1 MKKNRAGNAQKGKRK
16 SMRKKKLAKK
26 VTAVIL
32 AAIMSLQS
40 TAAYAA
46 EFGEIF
52 SSGEESKE
60 EESFDSGSVSEDTSQ
75 ETEVDEFSSGE
86 ETEWTDG
93 TTDDSAEEN
102 TEGDTV
108 QKAAV
113 SAGDFTYEELNGS
126 YIGITSYKGEET
138 EVVIPSEIDGFTV
151 QKISDRAFAGSSV
164 KKVQI
169 PDTVTVI
176 GNSAFRNS
184 SIESITIPNR
194 VTSIEN
200 AAFME
205 CTSMTTVTFGNS
217 LKSLGEYVFY
227 GCTGLT
233 ELQLPD
239 SLKSYGY
246 RTFANCSNLEKIN
259 YPVSLVSGADNAFQN
274 DTKLT
279 EITVPEG
286 VSILASGAFQNA
298 SCLKKITLPAGLI
311 KIGNAAF
318 QGCSGLTEISI
329 PDSVTEIGE
338 YAFHGCT
345 GIKELKLPDNLNS
358 YGYCAFADC
367 SNLEKI
373 NYPISLISGAADAFR
388 DDVKLTEIAVPEGVE
403 TLAPGAFQNAG
414 YLRKITLPAGLVKIG
429 NAALQNCRNLREI
442 SIPDSTTEIGEYA
455 FSGCSALKEAA
466 FPQMLTT
473 IGYRAFWGCTALEKI
488 SYPVGIVNAGSEIFV
503 NCNSLVRVEIPEGV
517 IAVPDRMFENAGYLE
532 QIMLPSTL
540 QTIGSFSFGGC
551 RSLDRITLPSS
562 VTSVGYRAFQNCEN
576 LKKIWIGSK
585 MTSMNESFYN
595 CDKNSLVIYGEKSSY
610 AEEWA
615 KNNGF
620 SFMAGAIDQDDAEL
634 QGCVKDK
641 KGRGINNVLVMIYDK
656 AGQRTEGKIYT
667 DADGRWKYAKAVPG
681 KKYRIYFQHELYR
694 FENSYVECT
703 VGNSSQTVDMTGT
716 RIYENEEADGA
727 ENFTYD
733 VIDGNDIR
741 ITAYKGNGN
750 KVVIPEEI
758 DGYIVKELGNSVFE
772 NNQSLK
778 EIVLPSGM
786 EKLGTA
792 VFRNCKM
799 LTTVRFNAALKEIGN
814 ASFQGCTAMSRID
827 FPIQLNRI
835 GEYAFYGCTGLTELQ
850 LPDSLTSYEYR
861 AFADCSNLEKI
872 NYPISL
878 TSGAFGAFQN
888 DTKLTEITV
897 PEGVKTLA
905 PGAFQNASCLKK
917 ITLPAGLTKIGNAA
931 FQDCTG
937 LTEIDIPDSVT
948 EIGEYAFQ
956 DCRKVK
962 KLILPDGLKCYG
974 YRAFS
979 DCELLESINYP
990 LKLEEGAANAFQNDR
1005 KLLGIIIPDGVE
1017 MIAPHAFNGASYL
1030 QNVQLPDSL
1039 KKIKNAAFQNC
1050 SELREILI
1058 PDGVVSLEEYA
1069 FYGCSTLKE
1078 VQLPDSVTFMGYRT
1092 FSNCTALRKIH
1103 YPAGLVQ
1110 AEARCFENC
1119 SSLKKM
1125 EIPEGVTA
1133 LPDSI
1138 FDSAAYLTDIVLPS
1152 TLTTIG
1158 QFAFTGCSALERLI
1172 LPDSVTSVKYRA
1184 FENCTSL
1191 TKIWIGRNVKEIS
1204 DGFRNCD
1211 KNKLTIYG
1219 EANTYAQQWAEENGF
1234 NFVAQRLDSE
1244 DALIYGKVTD
1254 QTGKGVEKVFI
1265 SIYNKDERKTETQT
1279 YTDSDG
1285 KWNYN
1290 KAVKGRNYRIY
1301 FWHEEYQF
1309 QVAYIDSTADG
1320 SAINITGTPNYE
1332 KGQENP
1338 QEDFEYSKING
1349 NDIRITKFK
1358 GTGSKVVIPTQI
1370 EGYTVKELGNSVFAN
1385 NQELKEIILPS
1396 ELTTIGAA
1404 AFKNC
1409 TILTTVRLGAN
1420 TEYIG
1425 NEAFRGC
1432 TSMKEIQLPIQLK
1445 GIGEYAFYECTG
1457 LTELHL
1463 PDTLNYYN
1471 YRAFA
1476 KCANLKKIN
1485 YPLSLN
1491 SGADNVF
1498 EEDRNLTEIT
1508 VPEGVETLAS
1518 HAFHGASYLQKVAL
1532 PDSLQAIGN
1541 AAFEGCSGISQIQ
1554 IPEHVTSIG
1563 EYAFYG
1569 CTGIKELVLP
1579 DGLESYGYRAFA
1591 GCDALEK
1598 INYPKSLT
1606 SGADNAFQGDKNL
1619 TEIIVP
1625 EGVET
1630 LAPHVFHSASC
1641 LQNIKLPDSLKTI
1654 GNAAFEGCSGITQI
1668 NIPDQVASVG
1678 EYAFAGCTGL
1688 KEMILPDSV
1697 ENIGYRAFADC
1708 TELTSCSY
1716 PMNLKMAGSDIWS
1729 NNRKLKKIVIPE
1741 GVTKIPDRTFQNASY
1756 LRYVILPATL
1766 KTIGTAA
1773 FEGCKGLPEIELNSG
1788 LTQIGEYSF
1797 ADCDGLITV
1806 KIPETVTQIGYRAFA
1821 QCRNL
1826 VYVSALGN
1834 GLTELKNQA
1843 FDSDASLNRIDIPES
1858 TVTIEDH
1865 VFDGCSNV
1873 VIYCKSTA
1881 YAAEYAIKHNIP
1893 VYITDGDNKDGKVL
1907 NTEKSYY
1914 TTNTMGSSGYVDL
1927 IASYELKEEV
1937 KEKVSKMQLQFVIPS
1952 DMTLLEQTIMVGG
1965 KRCTDYTFGNSILS
1979 VPVKEAA
1986 QTVRFSLNPSKSR
1999 NLFTLAKLSYTYEGQ
2014 KGTDF
2019 IDCIDSD
2026 LPVMTLEAPS
2036 EINKA
2041 EFEVSGTAPG
2051 SSKVNFYIDGK
2062 ACGTASS
2069 SKAGKYSKNLKLSN
2083 PKDDTA
2089 YKIKVTTETE
2099 SGIIEQTASVVYSEQ
2114 SPVLEELKLYYWG
2127 HDSSMNY
2134 YNRVFDLTDKT
2145 QLQNTITFNP
2155 NYEYTFTVKMSNR
2168 EKINNLYVTSTRN
2181 GTVKY
2186 LKAEWN
2192 NTKGCYVT
2200 SGKFD
2205 GSNSSYVPGTIGV
2218 KYNLTYDEIKNMK
2231 DEDAG
2236 HKIINDYK
2244 KQHDFSD
2251 EKLKILSS
2259 DENSLSCVATLKDGN
2274 QITYEYNDFSARELY
2289 EYLLKNGYVQNQGRS
2304 SETEEFS
2311 AGGNGENFSAGAAFD
2326 ISDLLK
2332 DIAKEYTV
2340 NGVKYYVLHTEDNRT
2355 DYLTIQYDGITDTF
2369 KTWVFKSSIKTIAE
2383 DDLAYYLFSEFG
2395 DMTPTESASSVIDF
2409 AYDAGK
2415 ATYKYMGKM
2424 WELDMQIRPGMSEAQ
2439 KQAVQDARNL
2449 ATTVL
2454 LMRYFGAFLDMAAG
2468 AEMSTGNVGAW
2479 AACWALSKSLGYVA
2493 DLLEEKGWAGARDSL
2508 IETFIT
2514 TPLTWIIDPSG
2525 YVYEAVTDNRLSDVT
2540 ATVYYKDKNGKSVLW
2555 NAQEYDQNNPVMTD
2569 MDGTYS
2575 WDVPEG
2581 TWQVKYE
2588 KEGYET
2594 AYSDWM
2600 EVPPPQTEVHISMRS
2615 TQKPEV
2621 LWTETKKDYV
2631 TIRFTKY
2638 MTPDM
2643 INTVVLKDAQ
2653 DKNISYTLE
2662 YDTSQTSLD
2671 GTVYAD
2677 TYTFRFKDK
2686 TLKTGEA
2693 CSINIPGTVTSYSQI
2708 AVKPVK
2714 YQTRN
2719 TGDMTLSVPENIQ
2732 TACGGITQFDLKL
2745 NGEAG
2750 SEVDNLTPEIMSS
2763 FEEFLQIV
2771 RVQKTGTGTW
2781 KIAVKGI
2788 MQGEAAVIVK
2798 IPGTSLR
2805 KDIKVTI
2812 QDTGEVHQ
2820 HSYGGYKTTRRPT
2833 VFKAGEKVKT
2843 CSVCGYEK
2851 KVSIA
2856 KLKPV
2861 LKVNVSS
2868 ITLKTRQQTSGLKIT
2883 MAKGDKVTSWKS
2895 ADTKIVK
2902 VSGNGKL
2909 TAQKKKGTTTVTVK
2923 LKSGLSKKIKV
2934 KVQSSTVKTT
2944 KISGLP
2950 KNITL
2955 KKRKTTTLK
2964 PVLTPFTA
2972 GEKITYVSSDKKRV
2986 SVSSKGVVKGLR
2998 AGKAKITVK
3007 SGKQKIT
3014 ITVTVK

>member
-16 SMRKKKLAKK
+16 SMRKKKRAKK

-46 EFGEIF
+46 DFGEIC

-60 EESFDSGSVSEDTSQ
+60 VESFDSGSVSEDTSQ

-93 TTDDSAEEN
+93 TTDDSVEEN

-259 YPVSLVSGADNAFQN
+259 YPVSFVSGADNAFQN
-274 DTKLT
+274 DT
-279 EITVPEG
+279 
-286 VSILASGAFQNA
+286 
-298 SCLKKITLPAGLI
+298 
-311 KIGNAAF
+311 
-318 QGCSGLTEISI
+318 
-329 PDSVTEIGE
+329 
-338 YAFHGCT
+338 
-345 GIKELKLPDNLNS
+345 
-358 YGYCAFADC
+358 
-367 SNLEKI
+367 
-373 NYPISLISGAADAFR
+373 
-388 DDVKLTEIAVPEGVE
+388 KLTEIAVPEGVE

-414 YLRKITLPAGLVKIG
+414 YLRKITLPTGLVKIG
-429 NAALQNCRNLREI
+429 NAALQNCRNVREI
-442 SIPDSTTEIGEYA
+442 SIPDSVTEIGDYA
-455 FSGCSALKEAA
+455 FSGCNALREAV
-466 FPQMLTT
+466 FPQTLTT
-473 IGYRAFWGCTALEKI
+473 IGQRAFADCTALAKI
-488 SYPVGIVNAGSEIFV
+488 SYPAGIVNAGSEIFS
-503 NCNSLVRVEIPEGV
+503 NCSSLVRVEIPEGV
-517 IAVPDRMFENAGYLE
+517 TAVPDRMFENAGYLE
-532 QIMLPSTL
+532 EIMLPSTL

-641 KGRGINNVLVMIYDK
+641 KGRGIDNVLVMIYDK

-716 RIYENEEADGA
+716 RIYENEEAEGA

-778 EIVLPSGM
+778 EIVLPSGI

-799 LTTVRFNAALKEIGN
+799 LATVRLNAALKEIGN

-850 LPDSLTSYEYR
+850 LPDSLASYEYR

-931 FQDCTG
+931 FQGCTG

-956 DCRKVK
+956 DCRNVK
-962 KLILPDGLKCYG
+962 KLILPDGLKRYG

-990 LKLEEGAANAFQNDR
+990 LKLEEGGANAFQND
-1005 KLLGIIIPDGVE
+1005 KTLSEIIIPDGTE
-1017 MIAPHAFNGASYL
+1017 IIAAHAFDGASYL
-1030 QNVQLPDSL
+1030 QNVQLPGSL
-1039 KKIKNAAFQNC
+1039 KEIKNAAFQNC
-1050 SELREILI
+1050 TALRQIHI
-1058 PDGVVSLEEYA
+1058 PDGVVSLGEYV
-1069 FYGCSTLKE
+1069 FNGCSALKE
-1078 VQLPDSVTFMGYRT
+1078 VQLPDSVTSMGYRT
-1092 FSNCTALRKIH
+1092 FSNCTALKKIH
-1103 YPAGLVQ
+1103 YPAGLIQ
-1110 AEARCFENC
+1110 SGSRCFENC
-1119 SSLKKM
+1119 TSFKSM
-1125 EIPEGVTA
+1125 VVPEGVMV
-1133 LPDSI
+1133 LPDRI
-1138 FDSAAYLTDIVLPS
+1138 FDSAAYLTDISLPS

-1244 DALIYGKVTD
+1244 DVLIHGKVTD
-1254 QTGKGVEKVFI
+1254 QTGKGVEEVFI
-1265 SIYNKDERKTETQT
+1265 SIYNKDERKTETQI

-1358 GTGSKVVIPTQI
+1358 GTGSKVVIPAQI

-1491 SGADNVF
+1491 SGADNAF

-1532 PDSLQAIGN
+1532 PDSL
-1541 AAFEGCSGISQIQ
+1541 
-1554 IPEHVTSIG
+1554 
-1563 EYAFYG
+1563 
-1569 CTGIKELVLP
+1569 
-1579 DGLESYGYRAFA
+1579 
-1591 GCDALEK
+1591 
-1598 INYPKSLT
+1598 
-1606 SGADNAFQGDKNL
+1606 
-1619 TEIIVP
+1619 
-1625 EGVET
+1625 
-1630 LAPHVFHSASC
+1630 
-1641 LQNIKLPDSLKTI
+1641 KTI
-1654 GNAAFEGCSGITQI
+1654 GNAAFESCSGITQI
-1668 NIPDQVASVG
+1668 NIPDQVVSVG
-1678 EYAFAGCTGL
+1678 EYAFTGCTGL
-1688 KEMILPDSV
+1688 KEMILSDSV

-1708 TELTSCSY
+1708 TELTSCNY
-1716 PMNLKMAGSDIWS
+1716 PLSLQTAGSDIWS
-1729 NNRKLKKIVIPE
+1729 NNSKLKKIVIPE
-1741 GVTKIPDRTFQNASY
+1741 GVIKIPDRTFRNAAY
-1756 LRYVILPATL
+1756 LRYVILPSTL

-1806 KIPETVTQIGYRAFA
+1806 KIPETVMQIGYRAFA

-1881 YAAEYAIKHNIP
+1881 YAAEYAIKHNIS

-1927 IASYELKEEV
+1927 IASYELKEGV
-1937 KEKVSKMQLQFVIPS
+1937 KEKVSEMQLQFVIPS

-2134 YNRVFDLTDKT
+2134 YNRVFALTDKT

-2205 GSNSSYVPGTIGV
+2205 SSNSSYVPGTIGV

-2274 QITYEYNDFSARELY
+2274 QIAYEYNDFSARELY

-2311 AGGNGENFSAGAAFD
+2311 AGGDGENFSAGAAFD

-2369 KTWVFKSSIKTIAE
+2369 KTWVFKSSIKTMAE

-2454 LMRYFGAFLDMAAG
+2454 LMRYFGAFFDMAAG

-2638 MTPDM
+2638 MTPDTV
-2643 INTVVLKDAQ
+2643 NTVVLKDAQ

-2833 VFKAGEKVKT
+2833 VFKAGQKVKT

-2902 VSGNGKL
+2902 VSGSGKL
-2909 TAQKKKGTTTVTVK
+2909 TAQKKTGTTTVTVK

-2955 KKRKTTTLK
+2955 KKGKTTTLK

>member
-1 MKKNRAGNAQKGKRK
+1 MKVTRVGNAQKGKRK

-26 VTAVIL
+26 VTAVML
-32 AAIMSLQS
+32 ATIMSLQS
-40 TAAYAA
+40 TAAYAT
-46 EFGEIF
+46 EYGEIF
-52 SSGEESKE
+52 SSGEESE
-60 EESFDSGSVSEDTSQ
+60 EVESFDSGSVSEDSSQ
-75 ETEVDEFSSGE
+75 EDAFSAGE
-86 ETEWTDG
+86 ETEWEDG
-93 TTDDSAEEN
+93 TKNDSTEDDNVE
-102 TEGDTV
+102 DTV

-126 YIGITSYKGEET
+126 YIGITSYTGEET
-138 EVVIPSEIDGFTV
+138 EVVIPSEIDGFIV
-151 QKISDRAFAGSSV
+151 QKISDRAFADSSV

-176 GNSAFRNS
+176 GNDAFRNS
-184 SIESITIPNR
+184 SIESINIPNR
-194 VTSIEN
+194 VTAVGN

-279 EITVPEG
+279 KITVPEG
-286 VSILASGAFQNA
+286 VSMLASGAFQNA
-298 SCLKKITLPAGLI
+298 SCLKKLILPAGLI
-311 KIGNAAF
+311 KIGNAAL
-318 QGCSGLTEISI
+318 QGCTGLKEISI

-338 YAFHGCT
+338 YAFYGCT
-345 GIKELKLPDNLNS
+345 GIRELELPDGLNS
-358 YGYCAFADC
+358 YGYRAFANC

-373 NYPISLISGAADAFR
+373 NYPVSLTSGADNAFQADI
-388 DDVKLTEIAVPEGVE
+388 KLTEISVPEGVE

-429 NAALQNCRNLREI
+429 NEALQNCRNLREI

-488 SYPVGIVNAGSEIFV
+488 SYPVGIVNAGSEIFA

-517 IAVPDRMFENAGYLE
+517 ISVPDRMFENAGYLE
-532 QIMLPSTL
+532 EIMLPSTL
-540 QTIGSFSFGGC
+540 QTIGSFAFGGC

-562 VTSVGYRAFQNCEN
+562 VISVGYRAFRNCEN

-585 MTSMNESFYN
+585 TVSINESFYN

-610 AEEWA
+610 VEEWA

-634 QGCVKDK
+634 QGCVKDEE
-641 KGRGINNVLVMIYDK
+641 GRGIDNVLVMIYDK
-656 AGQRTEGKIYT
+656 AGQRTEGKVYT
-667 DADGRWKYAKAVPG
+667 DADGRWKYVKAVPE
-681 KKYRIYFQHELYR
+681 KSYRIYFQHELYR
-694 FENSYVECT
+694 FENYYVECT
-703 VGNSSQTVDMTGT
+703 VENSSQTVDMTGT

-750 KVVIPEEI
+750 KVVIPAEI
-758 DGYIVKELGNSVFE
+758 DGYTVKELGNSVFE

-778 EIVLPSGM
+778 EIVLPSGI

-799 LTTVRFNAALKEIGN
+799 LATVRLNAALKELGN
-814 ASFQGCTAMSRID
+814 ASFQECTSLERID
-827 FPIQLNRI
+827 LPIQLNRI
-835 GEYAFYGCTGLTELQ
+835 GEYAFYGCTGLTVIQ
-850 LPDSLTSYEYR
+850 LPDRVTSYEYR
-861 AFADCSNLEKI
+861 AFANCSNLKKI

-878 TSGAFGAFQN
+878 VSGASGAFQN
-888 DTKLTEITV
+888 DVKLAEITV
-897 PEGVKTLA
+897 PESVKTLA
-905 PGAFQNASCLKK
+905 SGAFQDASYLKK
-917 ITLPAGLTKIGNAA
+917 IVLPAGLKKIGNAA
-931 FQDCTG
+931 LQGCSG

-956 DCRKVK
+956 GCKNVK
-962 KLILPDGLKCYG
+962 NLILPDGLRRYG

-990 LKLEEGAANAFQNDR
+990 LKLEEGAVNAFQNDR
-1005 KLLGIIIPDGVE
+1005 KLSEIIIPDGVE
-1017 MIAPHAFNGASYL
+1017 TIAPHAFNGASCL
-1030 QNVQLPDSL
+1030 QNVQLPDSV
-1039 KKIKNAAFQNC
+1039 KQIKNAAFQNC
-1050 SELREILI
+1050 SDLREILI

-1069 FYGCSTLKE
+1069 FYGCCTLKE
-1078 VQLPDSVTFMGYRT
+1078 VQLPDSVTSMGYRT
-1092 FSNCTALRKIH
+1092 FSNCTALRKVH
-1103 YPAGLVQ
+1103 YPAGLTQ
-1110 AEARCFENC
+1110 SGSRCFENC
-1119 SSLKKM
+1119 TSLKSM
-1125 EIPEGVTA
+1125 EVPEGVVV
-1133 LPDSI
+1133 LPDHI
-1138 FDSAAYLTDIVLPS
+1138 FDSAAYLTDISLPS

-1158 QFAFTGCSALERLI
+1158 QFAFTGCSALERI
-1172 LPDSVTSVKYRA
+1172 VLPDSVTSVKYRA

-1191 TKIWIGRNVKEIS
+1191 AKIWIGRNVEEIS
-1204 DGFRNCD
+1204 EGFRNCD
-1211 KNKLTIYG
+1211 KNELTIYG
-1219 EANTYAQQWAEENGF
+1219 EADTYAQQWAEKNGF
-1234 NFVAQRLDSE
+1234 SFMAQRLDSE
-1244 DALIYGKVTD
+1244 DAMIWGKVTD
-1254 QTGKGVEKVFI
+1254 QTGKGIEKVFV
-1265 SIYNKDERKTETQT
+1265 SIYDKDGRKTETQT

-1285 KWNYN
+1285 RWSYN
-1290 KAVKGRNYRIY
+1290 RAVKDRNYRIY

-1309 QVAYIDSTADG
+1309 QFSYIDSTADG
-1320 SAINITGTPNYE
+1320 AAVDITGTKICE

-1358 GTGSKVVIPTQI
+1358 GTGNKVVIPAQI
-1370 EGYTVKELGNSVFAN
+1370 EGYAVKELGNSVFAN
-1385 NQELKEIILPS
+1385 NRELKEIILPS

-1409 TILTTVRLGAN
+1409 TVLTTVRMGAD

-1432 TSMKEIQLPIQLK
+1432 TSMKEIQLPIQMK
-1445 GIGEYAFYECTG
+1445 GIGEYAFYECIG

-1463 PDTLNYYN
+1463 PDSLNYYN

-1476 KCANLKKIN
+1476 KCVNLKKIN

-1491 SGADNVF
+1491 NGADNAF

-1508 VPEGVETLAS
+1508 VPEGVETLAP
-1518 HAFHGASYLQKVAL
+1518 HAFHSASYLQKVAL

-1554 IPEHVTSIG
+1554 ISEHVTSVG

-1598 INYPKSLT
+1598 INYPKSLI

-1806 KIPETVTQIGYRAFA
+1806 KIPETVRQIGYRAFR

-1826 VYVSALGN
+1826 VYVSVLGN

-1843 FDSDASLNRIDIPES
+1843 FDNDTSLNRIDIPES
-1858 TVTIEDH
+1858 TVEIEDD

-1881 YAAEYAIKHNIP
+1881 YAAEYAIKHDIP
-1893 VYITDGDNKDGKVL
+1893 VYITDAENKDGKVL

-1914 TTNTMGSSGYVDL
+1914 TTNAAGSSGYIDL
-1927 IASYELKEEV
+1927 IAVYELKEGV
-1937 KEKVSKMQLQFVIPS
+1937 KEKVSGMQLQFVIPS

-1979 VPVKEAA
+1979 VPVKDVS

-1999 NLFTLAKLSYTYEGQ
+1999 NLFTLAKLSYTYEDQ

-2041 EFEVSGTAPG
+2041 EFEVFGTAPG
-2051 SSKVNFYIDGK
+2051 SSKLNFYIDGES
-2062 ACGTASS
+2062 CGTVFS
-2069 SKAGKYSKNLKLSN
+2069 SKAGKYSKILKVSN
-2083 PKDDTA
+2083 PKDDTS
-2089 YKIKVTTETE
+2089 YKIKVTAETE
-2099 SGIIEQTASVVYSEQ
+2099 SGTIEQTANVVYSEK
-2114 SPVLEELKLYYWG
+2114 SPILEELKLYYWG

-2218 KYNLTYDEIKNMK
+2218 KYNLTYDEIQNMK

-2251 EKLKILSS
+2251 EKLEILDF

-2274 QITYEYNDFSARELY
+2274 QIIYEYNDFSAQELY
-2289 EYLLKNGYVQNQGRS
+2289 EYLVKNGYVQNQGRS
-2304 SETEEFS
+2304 LETEEFS
-2311 AGGNGENFSAGAAFD
+2311 ADRDEEIFAAGASGGFD
-2326 ISDLLK
+2326 ITDLLK
-2332 DIAKEYTV
+2332 NLSKEYVV
-2340 NGVKYYVLHTEDNRT
+2340 NGAEYYILHTEDNYA
-2355 DYLTIQYDGITDTF
+2355 DYITVQYDDMTDTF
-2369 KTWVFKSSIKTIAE
+2369 KTWVFKSSIKTVAE
-2383 DDLAYYLFSEFG
+2383 DDLTYYLFSEFG
-2395 DMTPTESASSVIDF
+2395 DMTPTESASSIIDF

-2439 KQAVQDARNL
+2439 KQAVQDAKDL

-2454 LMRYFGAFLDMAAG
+2454 LMRYFGAFFDVAAG

-2514 TPLTWIIDPSG
+2514 TPLSWIIDPSG

-2540 ATVYYKDKNGKSVLW
+2540 ATVYYKDKNGKTVLW
-2555 NAQEYDQNNPVMTD
+2555 NAKEYDQNNPVMTD

-2615 TQKPEV
+2615 IQKPEV
-2621 LWTETKKDYV
+2621 FWTETKKDHV

-2638 MTPDM
+2638 MTPD
-2643 INTVVLKDAQ
+2643 TVNAVALKDVQ
-2653 DKNISYTLE
+2653 GRNISYTLE

-2686 TLKTGEA
+2686 TLKTGET
-2693 CSINIPGTVTSYSQI
+2693 CSINIPGTVVSYSQI

-2714 YQTRN
+2714 YQVRN
-2719 TGDMTLSVPENIQ
+2719 TGDITLSVPENIQ
-2732 TACGGITQFDLKL
+2732 TACGGIAQFDLKL
-2745 NGEAG
+2745 NREAG
-2750 SEVDNLTPEIMSS
+2750 SETDNLTPEIQSS

-2788 MQGEAAVIVK
+2788 MQGEATVIVK

-2805 KDIKVTI
+2805 KDIRVTI

-2820 HSYGGYKTTRRPT
+2820 HSYGQYKTIRQPT
-2833 VFKAGEKVKT
+2833 VFKTGEKVKT

-2851 KVSIA
+2851 KVSIV

-2868 ITLKTRQQTSGLKIT
+2868 ITLKTRQQTSGLKVT
-2883 MAKGDKVTSWKS
+2883 VAKGDKVTSWKS
-2895 ADTKIVK
+2895 ANTKIVK
-2902 VSGNGKL
+2902 VSGSGKL
-2909 TAQKKKGTTTVTVK
+2909 TAQNKTGTTTVTVK
-2923 LKSGLSKKIKV
+2923 LKSGLSKKIIV

-2944 KISGLP
+2944 RISGLP
-2950 KNITL
+2950 KTITL
-2955 KKRKTTTLK
+2955 KKGKTTILK
-2964 PVLTPFTA
+2964 PVLAPFTA
-2972 GEKITYVSSDKKRV
+2972 GEKITYMSSDKKKV
-2986 SVSSKGVVKGLR
+2986 SVSTRGVVKGLKS
-2998 AGKAKITVK
+2998 GKVRVTVK
-3007 SGKQKIT
+3007 SGKQKLVI
-3014 ITVTVK
+3014 IVIVK